1 MKAQRLTSNLPA
13 LIQPKGNVLVLQDPG
28 KTLSIFFPRP
38 EAMALYD
45 FKATCKPQTWAT
57 YEVAI
62 RDFFDFLSR
71 LQPPVLSPSDVTT
84 THITSYIDYLRQE
97 NKKERTIHNYIAANS
112 SYFEFMTLPK
122 DTNGTSVI
130 QSNPF
135 RTVKERLPKIN
146 PYQKSTDLREIDK
159 EDFRKILETC
169 DRQTVLGKRDYAIL
183 WLILYSTRR
192 RQEIVNLR
200 IVDFGRNGKH
210 PYVRFIMKGG
220 DDQTVELTPL
230 VWDAIV
236 DYWKTSARKMT
247 KQSPAFV
254 ATTDAGK
261 YLVKARGLKGREGEG
276 PLAPSALDQM
286 VKSRG
291 HQAGIDETKVHL
303 HVHGIRHLAARTM
316 HEMGFDVKKIKEKL
330 GHKNLNTTDIYLGS
344 MKRISTDGMGG
355 LEALIMGGG
364 QEAPQNDDPLADLLG
379 EGPTPSSPPAGKPA
393 RPAKSR

>member
-13 LIQPKGNVLVLQDPG
+13 QIQPKGNVLVLQDPG

-84 THITSYIDYLRQE
+84 THITSYIEYLRQE
-97 NKKERTIHNYIAANS
+97 EKKETTIHNYIAACS
-112 SYFEFMTLPK
+112 SYFDFMTRPK

-146 PYQKSTDLREIDK
+146 PYQKSGDLREISKD
-159 EDFRKILETC
+159 EFRKLLETC
-169 DRQTVLGKRDYAIL
+169 DRQTILGKRDYAIL
-183 WLILYSTRR
+183 WLILYTTRR
-192 RQEIVNLR
+192 RKEIVSLR
-200 IVDFGRNGKH
+200 IVDFGRDGKQ
-210 PYVRFIMKGG
+210 PFVKFILKGG
-220 DDQTVELTPL
+220 GDQKVELTPT

-236 DYWKTSARKMT
+236 DYWKSSARKMT
-247 KQSPAFV
+247 KESPAFV

-261 YLVKARGLKGREGEG
+261 YLVKARGLRERIGEG
-276 PLAPSALDQM
+276 PLAASALDQM

-291 HQAGIDETKVHL
+291 RQAGLDEEVVHL
-303 HVHGIRHLAARTM
+303 HVHGIRHLAAKSLR
-316 HEMGFDVKKIKEKL
+316 EMGMDVKEIKERL
-330 GHKNLNTTDIYLGS
+330 GHKNLNTTDIYLGA
-344 MKRISTDGMGG
+344 MERIGTRGM
-355 LEALIMGGG
+355 EALEHLILGNG
-364 QEAPQNDDPLADLLG
+364 QDAPQNDDPLAALLG
-379 EGPTPSSPPAGKPA
+379 EAHTPSSPPAGQPA